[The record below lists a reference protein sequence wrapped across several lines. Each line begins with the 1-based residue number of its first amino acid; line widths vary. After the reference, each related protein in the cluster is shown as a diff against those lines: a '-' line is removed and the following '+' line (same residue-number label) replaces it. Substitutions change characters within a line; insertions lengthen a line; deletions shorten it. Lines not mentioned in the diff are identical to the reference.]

1 MADLHFR
8 DYRKRLVKEGVLKSA
23 LCALI
28 VGSIATFIAATVF
41 WIVGMEKEKVWIVVT
56 VCSVV
61 FVVFAGASMP
71 LFYFKKFQ
79 PTTKAIAQ
87 RVDALGL
94 EERLITMT
102 ELEGDTSFIA
112 KKQRE
117 DALAALKTVQAAW
130 VKIAVSLPLII
141 AVSVSCVF
149 GVGMTTVSVLAASEI
164 IDSGGE
170 IINPDDEPKEFDV
183 VYEVQE
189 GEGEIIGLDGGAPFQ
204 RVFEGD
210 DALPVMA
217 VPEDGYAFVE
227 WSDGNEDPYRQDLR
241 IKESMTIYAIF
252 GELTEGD
259 GEGMEGEGEGDE
271 PADKPA
277 EGEGNGQSQDQDSPP
292 GSGAG
297 GNYEENNQ
305 YLDGDKKLEDAIYD
319 NAYEDAINDMTENGE
334 YTEEDKSIIG
344 GYFDS
349 IKK

>member
-8 DYRKRLVKEGVLKSA
+8 DYRKRLVKEGVLKSV

-41 WIVGMEKEKVWIVVT
+41 WLVGMEKEKVWIVLT
-56 VCSVV
+56 VCLIV
-61 FVVFAGASMP
+61 FFIFAGGSMP
-71 LFYFKKFQ
+71 LFYFKRFK
-79 PTTKAIAQ
+79 PTTKAIAK

-112 KKQRE
+112 TRQRE

-130 VKIAVSLPLII
+130 VKIAISVPLII
-141 AVSVSCVF
+141 AVSVSCLF
-149 GVGMTTVSVLAASEI
+149 GAGMTTVSVLAASDI
-164 IDSGGE
+164 IESGGE
-170 IINPDDEPKEFDV
+170 IINPEDEIKEFDV
-183 VYEVQE
+183 IYEVQE

-217 VPEDGYAFVE
+217 IPEDGYAFVE

-277 EGEGNGQSQDQDSPP
+277 EGEGNGQAQDQDPSP
-292 GSGAG
+292 GSGSG